1 MSVSPCHFSGSG
13 RWHLA
18 RNSRRDAQ
26 IGELV
31 GARAEQMAFDA
42 DEVSEIEQAKYVE
55 IALRERVLLDVHL
68 DTRSAIREHK
78 KIRLAEAADAENTAA
93 RGRRNARGFELGAG
107 LRAVGADEIA
117 DRVRAIESM
126 GIGADA
132 HLAELRKIGAPL
144 LDLFVF
150 R

>member
-1 MSVSPCHFSGSG
+1 MK
-13 RWHLA
+13 
-18 RNSRRDAQ
+18 
-26 IGELV
+26 
-31 GARAEQMAFDA
+31 
-42 DEVSEIEQAKYVE
+42 VSEIEQTKYVE

-68 DTRSAIREHK
+68 DTRSAIESTRK
-78 KIRLAEAADAENTAA
+78 LALPKLRMPRIRPLVVAA
-93 RGRRNARGFELGAG
+93 NAGGFELGAG
-107 LRAVGADEIA
+107 LGAVGADEIA

-144 LDLFVF
+144 LNLFVF